1 LAVAHGAGPV
11 LEDCKLDI
19 TVCGE
24 TQTLSLPRIE
34 APDVLDLGRVEIE
47 LPQMDESSLRRIS
60 LDLRSSDGRLISH
73 NHHDIAIHAKRGRP
87 VHARELVWSPDE
99 DIRERFRALGYT
111 MARAFEESTLIVA
124 RTHNKA
130 IADHVRAGAK
140 LLLLPETDMS
150 LYPFFPHWQA
160 VKVQAR
166 HGTLWSGDWASS
178 FAWLRRS
185 GHFARFPSGPLLD
198 ETMDRVL
205 PDYVISGC
213 NLLDFQARVFAGLVV
228 GWIHKPVALGVE
240 RSYGRGR
247 LVASTLRI
255 LRDAPLA
262 DPTATLLTDAL
273 VELAIESR
281 AARLEEAVRAAEA
294 AA

>member
-1 LAVAHGAGPV
+1 PV
-11 LEDCKLDI
+11 LEDCQLEI
-19 TVCGE
+19 SIGSE
-24 TQTLSLPRIE
+24 TQRIPLPRIE
-34 APDVLDLGRVEIE
+34 APHVLDLGRIE
-47 LPQMDESSLRRIS
+47 VPLPDMNEPALRRIN
-60 LDLRSSDGRLISH
+60 LDLRNSDGGLISH
-73 NHHDIAIHAKRGRP
+73 NHMDLAIHPKRAKP
-87 VHARELVWSPDE
+87 AHLRELVWSPDE
-99 DIRERFRALGYT
+99 DIRERFGALGYT

-124 RTHNKA
+124 RSHNKA

-140 LLLLPETDMS
+140 LLLLPEDDMS

-166 HGTLWSGDWASS
+166 SGTLWSGDWASS
-178 FAWLRRS
+178 FGWLRRS

-205 PDYVISGC
+205 PEHVISGC

-240 RSYGRGR
+240 RTYGRGR
-247 LVASTLRI
+247 LVASTLR
-255 LRDAPLA
+255 LFRDQPMA
-262 DPTATLLTDAL
+262 DPTATMLTDAL
-273 VELAIESR
+273 MELAAEAR
-281 AARLEEAVRAAEA
+281 APRLEEAVRAAEA